1 MVGIDY
7 WNPHKVVIN
16 LCRRIRR
23 SSKIIITFGNSTTW
37 HFLVLHASIFVYWT
51 AAVHKN
57 CLWPLTYYWEE
68 DVCVTTLLHKITKIL
83 LNENYFI
90 PQHLWPNLC
99 QIDDS
104 VIGQGVLKFIH
115 TWRMYIVWFVTKTW
129 ETRQQINTYSREKKT
144 THTQRCSSRSSSN
157 VVVVHNIL
165 FYSVFFCDSYKVMAK
180 SCYAR

>member
-68 DVCVTTLLHKITKIL
+68 DVCVPTLLHKITKIL

-129 ETRQQINTYSREKKT
+129 ETRQQINTYSRETKT
-144 THTQRCSSRSSSN
+144 RC
-157 VVVVHNIL
+157 
-165 FYSVFFCDSYKVMAK
+165 FFCD
-180 SCYAR
+180 ARA